1 MSDKSN
7 DKIISNKENKNYD
20 TLVISSGGIKG
31 FYLLGGIQALVDQ
44 DLLLD
49 IDKYVGTS
57 VGAIICYLLA
67 IGYSPVE
74 IVVTINSNKWLEK
87 MKIFDTVSA
96 FQGGGAVSYTPLG
109 EALEKMTI
117 NKIGRLLTLGKL
129 QELYGKT
136 LICVTYN
143 MTTCQTE
150 FLGPD
155 NYPDLPCLTA
165 IRMSSNIPI
174 IFDRFK
180 YMDNYYIDGALC
192 ENFPIKKGEE
202 IGNKVIGL
210 HIIGNKNSIKDE
222 PDEGIFTYFIRLL
235 QIPMMNNINKTIEN
249 AQEKTK
255 IITILTETD
264 MSSSI
269 KFDIEHKTRLEMFF
283 NGYSIVKDKLYKTN

>member
-1 MSDKSN
+1 MSEQNIDSKS
-7 DKIISNKENKNYD
+7 YD

-31 FYLLGGIQALVDQ
+31 FYLLGGVQSLIDK
-44 DLLLD
+44 DLLSNVN
-49 IDKYVGTS
+49 KYVGTS
-57 VGAIICYLLA
+57 VGSIICYLLA
-67 IGYSPVE
+67 IGYTPVE
-74 IVVTINSNKWLEK
+74 IVVTINSHKWLEK

-96 FQGGGAVSYTPLG
+96 FNGGGAISFTPLG
-109 EALEKMTI
+109 EALEKMSI
-117 NKIGRLLTLGKL
+117 DKIGRLLTLGKL
-129 QELYGKT
+129 YELTGKT

-143 MTTCQTE
+143 MTTSE
-150 FLGPD
+150 IEYLGPETH
-155 NYPDLPCLTA
+155 PDLPCLTA

-210 HIIGNKNSIKDE
+210 HIVGSKNSLKDE
-222 PDEGIFTYFIRLL
+222 PDGGIFTYFIRLL
-235 QIPMMNNINKTIEN
+235 QIPMMNSINKTIQN
-249 AQEKTK
+249 ANKDTK
-255 IITILTETD
+255 IITISTDAD

-283 NGYSIVKDKLYKTN
+283 KGYTIVNEKME